1 MNTSNEIRLQI
12 NGLDVKRARHSEVVG
27 LLSRSKPYVQLEV
40 ERDPSTDF
48 SDVFESEN
56 EPENFTA
63 TRRSTL
69 RSSLISN
76 RSETGSTPWKR
87 WYYYSIRQCPRRR
100 RL

>member
-1 MNTSNEIRLQI
+1 M
-12 NGLDVKRARHSEVVG
+12 KRARHGEVVG

-40 ERDPSTDF
+40 ERDPSVDYP
-48 SDVFESEN
+48 DVFESEN

-63 TRRSTL
+63 TRTSTR

-76 RSETGSTPWKR
+76 RSETGSLTSAPWKR
-87 WYYYSIRQCPRRR
+87 YTLHQCQRY